1 MFNQVNNTLIFPIPY
16 NHAYHATDQEAIKNI
31 FCFGDPRI
39 LHYHSLY
46 ALHVYSLKRGGI
58 SVSFCS

>member
-31 FCFGDPRI
+31 FCFGDP
-39 LHYHSLY
+39 
-46 ALHVYSLKRGGI
+46 
-58 SVSFCS
+58 

>member
-16 NHAYHATDQEAIKNI
+16 NHATDQEAIKNI

-46 ALHVYSLKRGGI
+46 ALHV
-58 SVSFCS
+58 